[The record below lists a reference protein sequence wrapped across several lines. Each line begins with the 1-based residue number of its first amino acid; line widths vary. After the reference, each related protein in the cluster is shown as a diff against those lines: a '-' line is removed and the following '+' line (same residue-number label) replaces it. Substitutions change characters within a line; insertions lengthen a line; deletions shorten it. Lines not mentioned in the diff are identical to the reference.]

1 MSDRNR
7 FIELTMIEYRDNVY
21 SLLGQSV
28 ASSAAQYGKV
38 FDATAR
44 SFRAL
49 SNSEWRSLEESR
61 LRIREARAG
70 QTAAMVTK
78 HTGSSWSAEQ
88 IAVANAIDAEQ
99 RLDAGRLL
107 KVGIPQAY
115 TPRSR

>member
-7 FIELTMIEYRDNVY
+7 FIELTMIEYRGDAY

-28 ASSAAQYGKV
+28 ASSAEQYGKV
-38 FDATAR
+38 
-44 SFRAL
+44 SGSELSAL
-49 SNSEWRSLEESR
+49 STSEWRSLEESR
-61 LRIREARAG
+61 LHIREARTG

-88 IAVANAIDAEQ
+88 IAVANAINAEQ

-107 KVGIPQAY
+107 KVGIPQAH
-115 TPRSR
+115 TPRNR